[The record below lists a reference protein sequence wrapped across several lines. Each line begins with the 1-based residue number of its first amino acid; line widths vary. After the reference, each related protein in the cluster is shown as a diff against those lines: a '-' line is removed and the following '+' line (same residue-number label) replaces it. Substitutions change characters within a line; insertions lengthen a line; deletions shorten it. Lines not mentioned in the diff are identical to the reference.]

1 MGAKQGNGQAAPGHE
16 AAGPPRSLRNRR
28 PNPDVTPARVHVE
41 RERQE
46 PVREERLRG
55 PDVKLP
61 ERGSLIALAT
71 VQENHAQ
78 HLILLPDLKLKAL
91 SLRGQAPG
99 SLIRPSAGNLCAVR
113 PASRD
118 PSPHLRPP
126 GCRPDAVDQREEH
139 YGPWQQGHNPRL
151 RPPANGLAGPQELR
165 QAVPEDFRQLLELK
179 GPPAVSTSRHALSE
193 AARNVAEHHPVQ
205 GPQEWAGRRPW
216 GRAFDPSGDQS
227 SLHLLASPSTTAP
240 GSKVHFPSTVA
251 AAGGSCASPRTQ
263 R

>member
-99 SLIRPSAGNLCAVR
+99 SLIPRPGISAPSA
-113 PASRD
+113 P
-118 PSPHLRPP
+118 
-126 GCRPDAVDQREEH
+126 
-139 YGPWQQGHNPRL
+139 
-151 RPPANGLAGPQELR
+151 PPATQARTSGLR
-165 QAVPEDFRQLLELK
+165 
-179 GPPAVSTSRHALSE
+179 
-193 AARNVAEHHPVQ
+193 
-205 GPQEWAGRRPW
+205 
-216 GRAFDPSGDQS
+216 
-227 SLHLLASPSTTAP
+227 
-240 GSKVHFPSTVA
+240 A
-251 AAGGSCASPRTQ
+251 AAQMR
-263 R
+263 